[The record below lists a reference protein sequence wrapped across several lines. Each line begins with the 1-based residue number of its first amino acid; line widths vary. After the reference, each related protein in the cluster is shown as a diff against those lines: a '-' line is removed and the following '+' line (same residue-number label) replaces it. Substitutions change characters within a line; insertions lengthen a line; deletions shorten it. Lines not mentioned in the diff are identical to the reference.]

1 MLENRKVALT
11 EADGNIRKYLLK
23 SLLTREFYEKFKKY
37 NLGSLYNHNIY
48 KTVDSIYEND
58 KELNYIS
65 TEFLVDVYEKH
76 YGSRMGHQQLSSDKK
91 IIFELDK
98 VKELNNKTVEYI
110 LQLTL
115 KKNKAEELTKKSFA
129 LVNNPDKYDFSEIK
143 TFVKNINDIEK
154 EYESKMDRVD
164 IDPLRLIQEEE
175 EEGSIKFNIPSLQN
189 ATKGVGG
196 GNFIIIFA
204 RPEAGKSAF
213 WISLVA
219 NKNGFAEQGKKCHA
233 FINEEPAKKTF
244 LRLVSC
250 WTGVPKFE
258 IKQKINKVR
267 AEWSVVKENIFIY
280 DCVGI
285 NMHDLNNYCDE
296 NEVDIVIID
305 QLDKVNIREKFDKQ
319 HEKLKEI
326 YKQARE
332 LAKRK
337 NILVIGV
344 SQANADAHNQQR
356 VDFNWLDNSRTG
368 KAGEAD
374 LIIGIGKPR
383 ESVEE
388 YERHLYLSKN
398 KLTGDHADINCEL
411 EHTLSRYS

>member
-175 EEGSIKFNIPSLQN
+175 EEGSIRFNIPSLQN

-296 NEVDIVIID
+296 NEVDIVI
-305 QLDKVNIREKFDKQ
+305 
-319 HEKLKEI
+319 
-326 YKQARE
+326 
-332 LAKRK
+332 
-337 NILVIGV
+337 GV

>member
-1 MLENRKVALT
+1 MR
-11 EADGNIRKYLLK
+11 EAVLPETNGNVRKYLLK
-23 SLLTREFYEKFKKY
+23 SLLKKKFYDKFQKY
-37 NLGSLYNHNIY
+37 NLGDVYNHNIY
-48 KTVDSIYEND
+48 KCIDSIYRND
-58 KELNYIS
+58 KELESIS
-65 TEFLVDVYEKH
+65 TEYLADFYEKQ
-76 YGSRMGHQQLSSDKK
+76 YGSRMGFNQLSGDKN
-91 IIFELDK
+91 IIFGLDK
-98 VKELNNKTVEYI
+98 VKEPNEKTVDYI
-110 LQLTL
+110 LNLTH
-115 KKNKAEELTKKSFA
+115 KQKKAEELTKKSFA

-143 TFVKNINDIEK
+143 NFVQNIGGVQK
-154 EYESKMDRVD
+154 EYESKMDRINV
-164 IDPLRLIQEEE
+164 DPLQLIEDEEKF
-175 EEGSIKFNIPSLQN
+175 GNFKFNIKRLQD
-189 ATKGVGG
+189 ATHGVGG
-196 GNFIIIFA
+196 GNFVVVFA

-213 WISLVA
+213 WVSLVA

-258 IKQKINKVR
+258 IKEKINQVR
-267 AEWSVVKENIFIY
+267 AEWSTVKDNVFVY

>member
-48 KTVDSIYEND
+48 KTVNSIYEND

-91 IIFELDK
+91 IIFDLDK

-129 LVNNPDKYDFSEIK
+129 LVNNPEKYDFSEIK
-143 TFVKNINDIEK
+143 TFVKNINDVEK

-164 IDPLRLIQEEE
+164 VDPLRLIEEEE

-189 ATKGVGG
+189 ATKGIGS

-258 IKQKINKVR
+258 IKEKINQVR
-267 AEWSVVKENIFIY
+267 AEWSTVKDNVFVY

>member
-1 MLENRKVALT
+1 M
-11 EADGNIRKYLLK
+11 
-23 SLLTREFYEKFKKY
+23 
-37 NLGSLYNHNIY
+37 
-48 KTVDSIYEND
+48 
-58 KELNYIS
+58 
-65 TEFLVDVYEKH
+65 
-76 YGSRMGHQQLSSDKK
+76 
-91 IIFELDK
+91 
-98 VKELNNKTVEYI
+98 
-110 LQLTL
+110 
-115 KKNKAEELTKKSFA
+115 
-129 LVNNPDKYDFSEIK
+129 
-143 TFVKNINDIEK
+143 
-154 EYESKMDRVD
+154 
-164 IDPLRLIQEEE
+164 
-175 EEGSIKFNIPSLQN
+175 
-189 ATKGVGG
+189 
-196 GNFIIIFA
+196 
-204 RPEAGKSAF
+204 
-213 WISLVA
+213 
-219 NKNGFAEQGKKCHA
+219 
-233 FINEEPAKKTF
+233 
-244 LRLVSC
+244 
-250 WTGVPKFE
+250 
-258 IKQKINKVR
+258 KQKINKVR
-267 AEWSVVKENIFIY
+267 AEWSVVKDNVFVY